1 MDLAPLVGSWQLS
14 LRAAKKS
21 PGTTLTYRKNV
32 GMFLAWCDAKGT
44 EPSVDRGTV
53 IRYLAEL
60 CDDHSGAT
68 GRAHLTAIRS
78 FARWLAKEEP
88 DTGAYEL
95 ADVERPQVDEHV
107 IEPFTRDEL
116 LAILKA
122 CSGRRLMDLRDT
134 AIVRILLD
142 CGGRAME
149 VVGLQLEDVKLAEGT
164 ALVHGKGGKD
174 RLIPLS
180 DGTCVALD
188 SYIRARRRHALAD
201 RPQLW
206 LGQRDNRFGYAA
218 LWKTLKH
225 RADAAGVANVH
236 PHRFRHTFAD
246 RWLDA
251 GGSEG
256 GLMKVAGWSDPTMV
270 ARYSKARAARR
281 ALDEARRLNVGDL

>member
-1 MDLAPLVGSWQLS
+1 MDLAPLVDSWQLS

-32 GMFLAWCDAKGT
+32 GMFLAWCDASGVPQNVGRT
-44 EPSVDRGTV
+44 TV
-53 IRYLAEL
+53 VRYLAEL
-60 CDDHSGAT
+60 CDGHSGST

-78 FARWLAKEEP
+78 FARWLAREEP
-88 DTGAYEL
+88 DAGPYTL

-116 LAILKA
+116 VAILKA

-134 AIVRILLD
+134 AVVRILLD
-142 CGGRAME
+142 CGGRAKE
-149 VVGLQLEDVKLAEGT
+149 IVGLQLEDVKLAEGT

-188 SYIRARRRHALAD
+188 SYIRARRKHVLAD
-201 RPQLW
+201 SPQLW
-206 LGQRDNRFGYAA
+206 LGERDGRFTYAA
-218 LWKTLKH
+218 LWKTMH
-225 RADAAGVANVH
+225 NRARAAGVANVH

-256 GLMKVAGWSDPTMV
+256 GLMKVAGWADPSMV

-281 ALDEARRLNVGDL
+281 ALDEARRLNVGEL